1 MSATPINNQLAGFN
15 SNFSPYF
22 QQARELFDFQN
33 IPEKDRLLA
42 TALTGNLA
50 TQLMNQDPAYHQR
63 LISMYEPIFQKRG
76 ETAMKYG
83 IIGNAV
89 GSLLKDVPAAFSR
102 AQQAKFAY
110 DPERFEALRRPL
122 VRSPGIPI
130 SRYFT

>member
-15 SNFSPYF
+15 SNFAPYF
-22 QQARELFDFQN
+22 QRAQELVDFKN
-33 IPEKDRLLA
+33 MPEKDRLFGTLA
-42 TALTGNLA
+42 VSNLA

-110 DPERFEALRRPL
+110 DPERFESLRRPL
-122 VRSPGIPI
+122 VRSPGIPT

>member
-1 MSATPINNQLAGFN
+1 MSTTPINNQLAGSN
-15 SNFSPYF
+15 SNFLPYF
-22 QQARELFDFQN
+22 QQAKGLFDFEDL
-33 IPEKDRLLA
+33 PKEDRLWA

-110 DPERFEALRRPL
+110 DPELFEALKRLGTTPA
-122 VRSPGIPI
+122 VPVT
-130 SRYFT
+130 RYFT